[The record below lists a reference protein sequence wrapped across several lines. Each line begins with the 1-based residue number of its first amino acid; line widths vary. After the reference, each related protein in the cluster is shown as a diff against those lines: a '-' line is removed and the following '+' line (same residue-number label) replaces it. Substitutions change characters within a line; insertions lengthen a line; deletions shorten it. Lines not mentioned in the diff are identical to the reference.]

1 MGINERI
8 LAIMAHFSKSKSE
21 FAAELGISQGVLSHL
36 SSGRNKAGLD
46 LVVSVL
52 THYPD
57 VSPEWLLLE
66 RGEMIREKDHNSS
79 KEQLLQLVNEV
90 KMVNDLNYNSLN
102 QRIESIKS
110 KINDL

>member
-8 LAIMAHFSKSKSE
+8 LAIMAHYSKSKSE
-21 FAAELGISQGVLSHL
+21 FAAQLGISQGVLSHL

-52 THYPD
+52 TQYPEI
-57 VSPEWLLLE
+57 SPEWLLLE
-66 RGEMIREKDHNSS
+66 KGEMIREKDNNHS
-79 KEQLLQLVNEV
+79 KDQLLSLANEV
-90 KMVNDLNYNSLN
+90 KLVNDLNYNSLN
-102 QRIESIKS
+102 QRIESLKT